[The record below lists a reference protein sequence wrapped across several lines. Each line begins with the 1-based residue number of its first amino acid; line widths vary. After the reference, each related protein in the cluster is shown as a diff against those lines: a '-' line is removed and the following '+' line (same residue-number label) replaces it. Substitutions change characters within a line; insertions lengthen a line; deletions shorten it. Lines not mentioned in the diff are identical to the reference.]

1 MGYLDI
7 LQRALEPLPI
17 RGKGRFADFML
28 SRKQREIACHPV
40 RGATVFLES
49 GQYAERWMWAGAYE
63 RQLVALLKR
72 TLRPGMTVFDLG
84 ANIGYFSVIAAAL
97 VGSKGRV
104 HSFEPMPHNF
114 ERLRRN
120 LQPFPWATL
129 HNCAVGNVAKE
140 VAFYF
145 SDKESGWAGVHDLPS
160 RNSRTTAQM
169 IRLDDWLASHP
180 VERIDFIKLDIEGS
194 ELNALRG
201 ATQLLRRFHPTVVT
215 EAGPNHNHEK
225 MWSFFTDEGYR
236 CRMFNDDCILA
247 EFG

>member
-28 SRKQREIACHPV
+28 SRKQQEIACHPV

-63 RQLVALLKR
+63 RQLVAFLKSF
-72 TLRPGMTVFDLG
+72 LRPGMTVFDLG

-129 HNCAVGNVAKE
+129 HNCAVGNVSRRKWLSTLATKNQDGP
-140 VAFYF
+140 AFTICPA
-145 SDKESGWAGVHDLPS
+145 EIPGQP
-160 RNSRTTAQM
+160 
-169 IRLDDWLASHP
+169 
-180 VERIDFIKLDIEGS
+180 
-194 ELNALRG
+194 
-201 ATQLLRRFHPTVVT
+201 RR
-215 EAGPNHNHEK
+215 
-225 MWSFFTDEGYR
+225 
-236 CRMFNDDCILA
+236 
-247 EFG
+247 